1 MAIYLYVLQLHDA
14 FGMIGQKG
22 LEAPCRDYD
31 FESKGSK
38 IQCQELDNGSTLCS
52 DQVFQVLKV
61 QNLVLGF
68 CCHGENVKSFN
79 LNCTLSKPIRA

>member
-38 IQCQELDNGSTLCS
+38 IQCQELDNGSTTRVS
-52 DQVFQVLKV
+52 SFESAKPWFWVSVV
-61 QNLVLGF
+61 M
-68 CCHGENVKSFN
+68 VK
-79 LNCTLSKPIRA
+79 T